1 MDKIYSRP
9 RIKIFYSQKKNVRK
23 KLTVILIFLIGIFTV
38 GISLKSINPIFEDL
52 CRDKAMEISTNILNE
67 ELANVLQEYSYKDAV
82 TIIKAEENNILKT
95 DVEIINSIASDLGS
109 KVTNRLR
116 QKENDKIKIPAGAI
130 LGNKYLS
137 GFGPGIN
144 ISVMPSGTV
153 TTEIKTEFKS
163 QGINQTV
170 YRIYLEVIC
179 NEKILTSYK
188 TINKKIVNQV
198 LLVETVVVGNVPQTY
213 YNLEGINKENS
224 IDIIE

>member
-9 RIKIFYSQKKNVRK
+9 RIRIFYSQKKVISK
-23 KLTVILIFLIGIFTV
+23 KIAIILIVLTGTFTV
-38 GISLKSINPIFEDL
+38 GLSLKSVNPIFEDL

-67 ELANVLQEYSYKDAV
+67 ELANVLKEYSYKDAV
-82 TIIKAEENNILKT
+82 TVIKTDENNILKT
-95 DVEIINSIASDLGS
+95 DVEVINSISSDLGS
-109 KVTNRLR
+109 KITNRLR
-116 QKENDKIKIPAGAI
+116 QVENEKIKIPAGAI

-144 ISVMPSGTV
+144 IFIMPSGTV
-153 TTEIKTEFKS
+153 ATEIKTEFKA

-170 YRIYLEVIC
+170 YRIYLEIVC

-188 TINKKIVNQV
+188 TIDTQIVNQV
-198 LLVETVVVGNVPQTY
+198 LLVETVIVGNVPEAY
-213 YNLEGINKENS
+213 YNLEGIGEDNS

>member
-188 TINKKIVNQV
+188 TIDTKIVNQV